1 MITIYRV
8 TLNGSPVLST
18 VPGTLQ
24 AAAYTA
30 ACLATSAPSDRRGDR
45 KTCVF
50 DVEPVDVVC
59 KLTRAQR
66 DADRLAM
73 ALAFSDSTDARL
85 LTLAVGLMD
94 VHENEAEEL
103 SVAGWHVETLVPV
116 A

>member
-1 MITIYRV
+1 MIAIYRV
-8 TLNGSPVLST
+8 TLNGSPVLN
-18 VPGTLQ
+18 VAPGTLQ

-45 KTCVF
+45 PVCVY
-50 DVEPVDVVC
+50 DVEPVDVVT
-59 KLTRAQR
+59 KVTKAQR

-85 LTLAVGLMD
+85 LTMAVQLISEHEKEAQELACIGHL
-94 VHENEAEEL
+94 
-103 SVAGWHVETLVPV
+103 VEQLAPV